1 MSTTKATVAGMAP
14 TGAKTRPSR
23 RRRTLAVLG
32 AAAATLTV
40 WAVAGPL
47 AGVDLRVHV
56 GSGMQQIDP
65 ATVVAVSILTGLA
78 GWALLA
84 AVEHFTPRPRAIWT
98 ATALAVLALSLA
110 GPLSNG
116 ATTAAKV
123 ALTGMHLAAAAVLIP
138 VLTHSRV
145 RARTTAP
152 SAERSPGWRSSSHS
166 A

>member
-14 TGAKTRPSR
+14 TDAKTRPSR
-23 RRRTLAVLG
+23 RRRALAVLG

-47 AGVDLRVHV
+47 AGVDLRVHA
-56 GSGMQQIDP
+56 GSGTQHIGP

-84 AVEHFTPRPRAIWT
+84 AMEHFTLRARAVWT
-98 ATALAVLALSLA
+98 ATALTVLALSLA
-110 GPLSNG
+110 GPLSSN

-138 VLTHSRV
+138 ALTGSRV
-145 RARTTAP
+145 RTRTT
-152 SAERSPGWRSSSHS
+152 SPPAGQNPGL